1 MEKKTILYVVGGV
14 AVLGIAYYLMNKKK
28 SVENTDTTKPQDDL
42 SDVKPIP
49 KPTQPTSET
58 LPPREK
64 PPVQKMEVKKLT
76 ADELEM
82 ELQNSCGKKPLRK
95 KNIALYNQCRAK
107 ATDKLKGKGLVA
119 FDGTYESVVSNDF
132 FSSFNN
138 NFDLNL

>member
-14 AVLGIAYYLMNKKK
+14 AVLVIAYYLMNKKK

-42 SDVKPIP
+42 SDVKPVP
-49 KPTQPTSET
+49 KPVKPSLPT
-58 LPPREK
+58 EK

-76 ADELEM
+76 AEELEM
-82 ELQNSCGKKPLRK
+82 ELQKGCGKKPKLK

-107 ATDKLKGKGLVA
+107 LTDKLKGKGLVA

-132 FSSFNN
+132 FSSFNS

>member
-14 AVLGIAYYLMNKKK
+14 AVLGIAYYLMNRKK
-28 SVENTDTTKPQDDL
+28 SPIATDTDNTI
-42 SDVKPIP
+42 SEEDVKPVP
-49 KPTQPTSET
+49 RPTPSPTEP

-64 PPVQKMEVKKLT
+64 PPVQKSEVKKLT
-76 ADELEM
+76 AEQLEM
-82 ELQNSCGKKPLRK
+82 ELQKGCGKKPKLK
-95 KNIALYNQCRAK
+95 KNIALYNQCRANLT
-107 ATDKLKGKGLVA
+107 AKLKGKGLVA

>member
-1 MEKKTILYVVGGV
+1 
-14 AVLGIAYYLMNKKK
+14 
-28 SVENTDTTKPQDDL
+28 L